1 MFTFYDNL
9 DSHVDNVWNLCY
21 NIPMNKFITFY
32 SWVPSFMEN
41 INNIPFSFN
50 RDVSKWIAKLGISHT
65 NNSFAHG
72 ITLSNNIYDFKSPCI
87 GTLSLS
93 DVILPTISNDVTYV
107 YNFKLERDIYGNYK
121 HFEIKESV
129 DSNGNRI

>member
-21 NIPMNKFITFY
+21 NIPLNKFITFY

-50 RDVSKWIAKLGISHT
+50 RDVSKWIAKLGISHA

-72 ITLSNNIYDFKSPCI
+72 ITLSNNIYDFTSPCI

-93 DVILPTISNDVTYV
+93 DDSILFS
-107 YNFKLERDIYGNYK
+107 
-121 HFEIKESV
+121 H
-129 DSNGNRI
+129 